1 MHPIHL
7 YNALHI
13 SAISIQRGR
22 GDLCHLFVYGVK
34 DLFTKNA
41 SGGVYTSVQVHIIL
55 YSQASMLQCRLIGVN
70 FESDILGVGSKGK
83 AGQFL
88 YIALQ

>member
-41 SGGVYTSVQVHIIL
+41 SRGAYTSVHIML
-55 YSQASMLQCRLIGVN
+55 YSQASMVQCRLIGVN

>member
-41 SGGVYTSVQVHIIL
+41 SGTYTSVHIIL
-55 YSQASMLQCRLIGVN
+55 YIQASMLQCRLIGVN

-88 YIALQ
+88 YNALQ

>member
-41 SGGVYTSVQVHIIL
+41 SGGTYTSVHIIL

-70 FESDILGVGSKGK
+70 FEPDILGVGSKGK

>member
-41 SGGVYTSVQVHIIL
+41 SGGTHTSVHIIIL
-55 YSQASMLQCRLIGVN
+55 YIQASMLQCRLIGVN
-70 FESDILGVGSKGK
+70 FESDILGVGSK

-88 YIALQ
+88 YIASQ